1 MNMMS
6 DLKDMVRYHNYQMGE
21 LLELVPFEYQT
32 IKLLIIQDLQ
42 KALLS
47 INGASRRLGI
57 STEEVVIILPRHDFS
72 YFKNVLESGNGSLAK
87 FYIHVDDDSFKLSG
101 ITISRSKGEKE

>member
-1 MNMMS
+1 MNTKEIQA
-6 DLKDMVRYHNYQMGE
+6 L
-21 LLELVPFEYQT
+21 
-32 IKLLIIQDLQ
+32 QDLQ
-42 KALLS
+42 RALLS

-87 FYIHVDDDSFKLSG
+87 FYIHIDDDTFKLSG
-101 ITISRSKGEKE
+101 ITISRNKGENE